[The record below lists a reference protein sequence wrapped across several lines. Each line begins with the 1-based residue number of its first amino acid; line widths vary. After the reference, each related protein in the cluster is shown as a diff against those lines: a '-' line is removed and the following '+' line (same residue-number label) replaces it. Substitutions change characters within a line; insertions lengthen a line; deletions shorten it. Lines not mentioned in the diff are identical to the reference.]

1 MTDIYDMRVS
11 GDTLSHLLL
20 LTSEPG
26 AVLFGRPQVI
36 LGSLILS
43 SFFSLKMTSHPHS
56 ETFLSACLFTVDDV
70 NSDTDQDQADN

>member
-26 AVLFGRPQVI
+26 AVLLGRPQFFSESTD
-36 LGSLILS
+36 LGQSFLS
-43 SFFSLKMTSHPHS
+43 SEVVSFK
-56 ETFLSACLFTVDDV
+56 TVIERIFICG
-70 NSDTDQDQADN
+70 

>member
-26 AVLFGRPQVI
+26 AVLLDRPSF
-36 LGSLILS
+36 LGELTDI
-43 SFFSLKMTSHPHS
+43 FFNPYLLTLY
-56 ETFLSACLFTVDDV
+56 F
-70 NSDTDQDQADN
+70 ADIPICD

>member
-26 AVLFGRPQVI
+26 AVLLGRPQ
-36 LGSLILS
+36 
-43 SFFSLKMTSHPHS
+43 FFSGSSDLGQSLQPLKVIS
-56 ETFLSACLFTVDDV
+56 CKTVLERIFIFG
-70 NSDTDQDQADN
+70 